1 MSKLVGHFTLFSCT
15 AEWPRSEG
23 APRRGVTYVYGA
35 ESNGQQDWKD
45 ETLVADWSRA
55 FERAGGEDNEIAA
68 KPTMIYVNGGLH
80 YFHFGAA
87 QVTSPIAI
95 DMLRAAHLYMKSFLA
110 ASYEAAP
117 EARVVLMTTHAVC
130 GAQLRGAYAEELKL
144 MASDPEQFCSSYVG
158 FEGHPRCHLRRG
170 TFCDE
175 IKSTVRTQEE
185 CMNTA
190 MAGNG
195 VPHLN
200 QRLVDVLRDWRAY
213 APANQLLPR
222 VADAYAITLNGCAYT
237 GPYDGRHYHPL
248 VPAELL
254 TMFACSD

>member
-87 QVTSPIAI
+87 NPEVWWEHRCSQYCPGLSVLPPLFMSTHIA
-95 DMLRAAHLYMKSFLA
+95 
-110 ASYEAAP
+110 
-117 EARVVLMTTHAVC
+117 V
-130 GAQLRGAYAEELKL
+130 
-144 MASDPEQFCSSYVG
+144 
-158 FEGHPRCHLRRG
+158 
-170 TFCDE
+170 
-175 IKSTVRTQEE
+175 VRTRTLS
-185 CMNTA
+185 CRSTFSIYLFTA
-190 MAGNG
+190 QGAVGN
-195 VPHLN
+195 
-200 QRLVDVLRDWRAY
+200 A
-213 APANQLLPR
+213 
-222 VADAYAITLNGCAYT
+222 
-237 GPYDGRHYHPL
+237 
-248 VPAELL
+248 
-254 TMFACSD
+254 